1 MSLAVLITDAGG
13 TNIGRLQDNR
23 GSSALIGPGVA
34 RASDLVALATSLSKP
49 VARVCISIP

>member
-1 MSLAVLITDAGG
+1 MSLAVLVTDAGG